1 MGKKKLAE
9 KIDEVTTPEA
19 VTVTV
24 AVAEVPAE
32 QTTPEAVTV
41 TGEPGKRGRG
51 RPKNAE
57 RGQIECTREDDNTLT
72 VNVAGLKVTYTPAGK
87 YPQCF
92 IKDARVIGPE
102 DARRMYN
109 VLTRLP
115 VNGLDKDA
123 FIAGLK
129 SVGNL
134 ELSALVVA
142 YNWHRDN
149 VA

>member
-1 MGKKKLAE
+1 MGKKKLTE
-9 KIDEVTTPEA
+9 KFEEVTTPEA
-19 VTVTV
+19 VN
-24 AVAEVPAE
+24 VAEQPAQDAPAE
-32 QTTPEAVTV
+32 S
-41 TGEPGKRGRG
+41 GKRGRG